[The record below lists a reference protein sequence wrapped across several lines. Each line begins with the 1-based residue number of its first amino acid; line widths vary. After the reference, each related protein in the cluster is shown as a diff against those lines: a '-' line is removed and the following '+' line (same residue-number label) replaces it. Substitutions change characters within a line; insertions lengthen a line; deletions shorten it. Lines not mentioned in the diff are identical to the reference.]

1 MWSRTNT
8 LKITLELVRNA
19 GETLVQTYSLGMRSG
34 SVPRVLQKPHESRP
48 ENEARTG
55 SAAHATHDMV
65 SGQQPSARMELVK
78 GLAHST
84 RPYIR
89 DWRGW
94 WCRGNRGDR
103 PARVLASPGGQYRT
117 CPFWNKGCWALGS
130 ERTGVPWGCSLS
142 QQPPGHSDPEQSPP
156 LG

>member
-19 GETLVQTYSLGMRSG
+19 GSDLLPRDGKRIRAPSPPKAPRISAGERSSDG
-34 SVPRVLQKPHESRP
+34 FCSTFSTRRGV
-48 ENEARTG
+48 G
-55 SAAHATHDMV
+55 AAV
-65 SGQQPSARMELVK
+65 SARMEFVK
-78 GLAHST
+78 GPAHST

-89 DWRGW
+89 GWRGW
-94 WCRGNRGDR
+94 WCPGNRGDR

-130 ERTGVPWGCSLS
+130 ERTGIPWGCSLS
-142 QQPPGHSDPEQSPP
+142 QPPPGQSDPEQSPP